1 MKKETKK
8 LIRKIAFFLPLVLI
22 FGIFALN
29 SYIEIRTAP
38 YIYDDIENIPENEVG
53 LLLGTSKYSLYGG
66 ENLFYRNRIEAA
78 VKLYE
83 NSKIRY
89 IIVSGDNSSEE
100 YNEPVN
106 MKNDLLEKGVA
117 EENIILD
124 YAGFRTLDSVVR
136 SKEVFG
142 QEEITVISQKFH
154 NERAIFIAM
163 SRDIDAIAY
172 NAKSVGFKYGLKTQ
186 IREYFARVKMLLD
199 IVVNKQPKFLG
210 EKMLIIK

>member
-83 NSKIRY
+83 NGKIHY
-89 IIVSGDNSSEE
+89 IIVSGDNSSEK

-163 SRDIDAIAY
+163 SRGIDATAY

-210 EKMLIIK
+210 EKILIIK

>member
-163 SRDIDAIAY
+163 SRGIDATAY

>member
-1 MKKETKK
+1 MKKKTKK
-8 LIRKIAFFLPLVLI
+8 IIRKIALFLPLVFIL
-22 FGIFALN
+22 GIFALN
-29 SYIEIRTAP
+29 SYIEISTEP
-38 YIYDDIENIPENEVG
+38 YIYDNLENIPKNEVG
-53 LLLGTSKYSLYGG
+53 LLLGTSKYSIYGG

-78 VKLYE
+78 VELYE
-83 NSKIRY
+83 NDKIDY

-100 YNEPVN
+100 YNEPAN
-106 MKNDLLEKGVA
+106 MKNDLLKKGVS
-117 EENIILD
+117 EENIFLD

-142 QEEITVISQKFH
+142 QEKITVISQKFH
-154 NERAIFIAM
+154 NERAVFIAM

-172 NAKSVGFKYGLKTQ
+172 NAKSVSFKYGLKTQ

>member
-163 SRDIDAIAY
+163 SRGIDATAY

-210 EKMLIIK
+210 EKILIIK